1 MDDAVL
7 YMLHRAHSFLD
18 ELGGYVRVLF
28 LDFSSAFDTIQP
40 CILKEKMEVMGVDS
54 IFVSWIHSYLTGR
67 LQFVR
72 LGNSVSSRL
81 VSNVGAPQGTVLA
94 PFLFTPYTADFK
106 YQSET
111 CHIHKYSDDTAIVA
125 CIKKAQKDE
134 YRDQSLL

>member
-1 MDDAVL
+1 M
-7 YMLHRAHSFLD
+7 
-18 ELGGYVRVLF
+18 
-28 LDFSSAFDTIQP
+28 
-40 CILKEKMEVMGVDS
+40 
-54 IFVSWIHSYLTGR
+54 GR

-134 YRDQSLL
+134 YRDQSLLWLEQKELSHN